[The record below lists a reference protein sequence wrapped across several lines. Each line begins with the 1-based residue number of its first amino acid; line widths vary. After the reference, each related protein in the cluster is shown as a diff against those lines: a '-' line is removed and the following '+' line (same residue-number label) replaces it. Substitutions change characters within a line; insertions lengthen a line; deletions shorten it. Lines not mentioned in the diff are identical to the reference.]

1 MAAFRQGVNEA
12 GYVEGRNVAI
22 EYRSAEGQYDR
33 LPSLAAELVRRR
45 VSVIATIGGV
55 PAAVAAK
62 SATAMIPIVGGCED

>member
-33 LPSLAAELVRRR
+33 LPSLAAELVR
-45 VSVIATIGGV
+45 AG
-55 PAAVAAK
+55 
-62 SATAMIPIVGGCED
+62 